1 MLRAR
6 LYAKDSTNATQEVLV
21 DRDQNLLVVDATTTA
36 EVTAVKD
43 EVELVKA
50 ELVAAN
56 VLLDDIKDLLT
67 TISAQLPAALT
78 VGGALKVDDIGGA

>member
-6 LYAKDSTNATQEVLV
+6 LYAKDSASATQEVLV
-21 DRDQNLLVVDATTTA
+21 DDDQQLLVADANTLA
-36 EVTAVKD
+36 EVENVKD
-43 EVELVKA
+43 EVVLVKA

-67 TISAQLPAALT
+67 AISAKLPAELT

>member
-1 MLRAR
+1 LA
-6 LYAKDSTNATQEVLV
+6 
-21 DRDQNLLVVDATTTA
+21 
-36 EVTAVKD
+36 
-43 EVELVKA
+43 KA

-67 TISAQLPAALT
+67 AISAKLPAELT

>member
-6 LYAKDSTNATQEVLV
+6 LYAKDSAHATQEVMV
-21 DRDQNLLVVDATTTA
+21 DRSQNLLVADAATTA
-36 EVTAVKD
+36 EVELVKD
-43 EVELVKA
+43 EVALVKA

-78 VGGALKVDDIGGA
+78 AGGNLKVEESGV

>member
-78 VGGALKVDDIGGA
+78 VGGNLKVEESGA